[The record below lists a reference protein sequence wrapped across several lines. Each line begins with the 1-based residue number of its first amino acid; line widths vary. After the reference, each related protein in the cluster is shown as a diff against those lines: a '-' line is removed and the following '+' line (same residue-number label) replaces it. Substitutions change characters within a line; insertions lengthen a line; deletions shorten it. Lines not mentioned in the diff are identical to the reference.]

1 MATRTRSKSSSAEKR
16 LNTGDDDDV
25 ISLATVKELIKAQ
38 EETMKSFL
46 NTFIENTSKRIDKL
60 TEDVKGV
67 INSLE
72 FTQSEV
78 KDLKREVRQLVE
90 TANSYRKDEELK
102 ITSYDKRVK
111 ETDERV
117 KNLKAK
123 TDDLENRIK
132 KMQSVF
138 QWSD

>member
-46 NTFIENTSKRIDKL
+46 NTFIENTNKRIDKL

-67 INSLE
+67 IDSLE

-90 TANSYRKDEELK
+90 TANSHRKDEELK

-117 KNLKAK
+117 KNLEAK
-123 TDDLENRIK
+123 TDDLENGIK
-132 KMQSVF
+132 EDAICVSME
-138 QWSD
+138 

>member
-46 NTFIENTSKRIDKL
+46 NTFIENTSKRINKL

-67 INSLE
+67 IDSLE

-117 KNLKAK
+117 KNLEAK

>member
-46 NTFIENTSKRIDKL
+46 NTFIENTNKRIDKL

-67 INSLE
+67 IDSLE

-90 TANSYRKDEELK
+90 TANSHRKDEELK

-111 ETDERV
+111 ETEERV
-117 KNLKAK
+117 KNLEAK

-138 QWSD
+138 RWSD

>member
-38 EETMKSFL
+38 EEKMKSFL
-46 NTFIENTSKRIDKL
+46 NTFIENTSKRINKL

-67 INSLE
+67 IDSLE

-117 KNLKAK
+117 KNLEAK